1 MIDVFGLALPFLRLL
16 DAEDAHHAT
25 IAALKLLPARQPPKN
40 DPRLAVS
47 VFGLDFPN
55 PVGLAAGF
63 DKNAE
68 VADAMLGFGFG
79 FVEVGTLTPRPQ
91 PGNARPRAFRLMED
105 RGVINRYGFNND
117 GHALAMARLSACHC
131 EERSDE
137 AIQSSHRGPGLLRC
151 TRNDGIVGMNI
162 GANKDSTDRVAD
174 YVSGVKAFA
183 DVASYYTINISSPN
197 TPGLR
202 DLQEPEAL
210 SDLLARVIEARDA
223 APARRPLLLK
233 IAPDLSL
240 AQLDGVVRV
249 ARARR
254 IDGMIVSNTTI
265 SRPATLR
272 SSLAKETGGL
282 SGAPLFDLSTAMLA
296 QTYLRVEGQFPLIG
310 VGGIDSADAAWRKI
324 EAGATLVQLYS
335 ALVYEGPGL
344 VERIKRGLV
353 LRLEQENISLAA
365 LVGRKAAAFAARPPS
380 G

>member
-16 DAEDAHHAT
+16 DAEDAHRAT
-25 IAALKLLPARQPPKN
+25 IAALKLLPARRPPKS

-47 VFGLDFPN
+47 AFGLDFPN

-79 FVEVGTLTPRPQ
+79 SVEVGTLTPRGQ

-117 GHALAMARLSACHC
+117 GHAPALTRLSARRC
-131 EERSDE
+131 EER
-137 AIQSSHRGPGLLRC
+137 G
-151 TRNDGIVGMNI
+151 DGIVGVNI
-162 GANKDSTDRVAD
+162 GANKDAPDRVAD
-174 YVSGVKAFA
+174 YVEGAKTFA
-183 DVASYYTINISSPN
+183 DVATYFTINISSPN

-202 DLQEPEAL
+202 DLQEPDAL

-223 APARRPLLLK
+223 APVRRPLLLK

-272 SSLAKETGGL
+272 SPLAKETGGL

-310 VGGIDSADAAWRKI
+310 VGGIDSADAAWKKI

-344 VERIKRGLV
+344 VERIKSGLT
-353 LRLEQENISLAA
+353 LRLGQENMSLAA
-365 LVGRKAAAFAARPPS
+365 LVGRKAAAFSARPD
-380 G
+380 